1 MPSPLHGANASTSH
15 HHVNNGHTN
24 SHASR
29 LPSSSPAK
37 PIMTSNGAG
46 NGNGAHYHAA
56 SPSGALS
63 HAAHAAL
70 DKSKQLATSP
80 HRLMMGIPPAATPS
94 LASAPNGTYSQQ
106 DQPSNDATHANGNA
120 NGSAVVAVVA
130 VDAKGKQ
137 KQVDPIDAI
146 PLAQLEQELP
156 LEEADLISLAALVER
171 LANYGYES
179 LQNLAETLP
188 SLPSS
193 SKRAKIFNTAL
204 DVRKQFIKLL
214 VLSRWSKD
222 VADLQKARN
231 IIALLSEQQW
241 QHEDVFAGLTDIR
254 KILPN
259 ARMRNADLPTAI
271 DVLQTGTYRRLPASI
286 KDMAVATKPFSDEQA
301 LAIVTRLEDA
311 LRTRMACRELI
322 PAPLSN
328 YSIRDG
334 KVHFSVPGLFDAQL
348 TASSGGQDPD
358 DETPS
363 FADDRWWLL
372 DLSFDVAATGSCADS
387 SSRSFPR
394 KPKKAYR
401 ERLRVWGDQELA
413 PRSQTA
419 QSEAADEDK
428 TDSLQAAAQP
438 ARDIADEKPIDAAE
452 SKETR
457 QPSENTEQDESA
469 SVKEPTERDA
479 PLSRLFAFLQERSLH
494 YQMDILQ
501 HQAYELCRLNWG
513 SNLRVETAER
523 PRRLTLHY
531 WTQAQGAAGAAQ
543 RAESPAAGG
552 SVQITIVDL
561 PDRAGATKTLA
572 MLLGDDSLRTAQT
585 ERRMSP
591 VAVKRRGLQVTWN
604 AHASIVTD
612 AETANLV
619 VSPHSLDVELLLSS
633 VIKRHT
639 LALLRNLQR
648 RILVSDHA
656 VSRLLRPEDCALC
669 VEHAQRQ
676 GDEFSTATEATS
688 FSFLRIELRRSG
700 RPRSATARQG
710 STSGVPPLRLSVD
723 PVSGRLLL
731 DAETTQSTATDLGSH
746 SVARHAANFTASILT
761 TRPTNA
767 RLTESSD
774 RINESM
780 EAIFD
785 ALYRLEVFARVEEW
799 ERMASYLGLRAVRK
813 LNLRAQDLVK
823 FGPST
828 SASPDAAPQLFI
840 PLRNNF
846 PGYFLA
852 LQPSDVADAS
862 IALIYVVQ
870 MMEATGAPTLTVQS
884 IEWLDRAKISA
895 ASKAESDRQTDAGV
909 LVAAEAGQ
917 KRKDAPG
924 GVQTQT
930 SEADANLSKNDLTM
944 EELGDVHSY
953 CIALVSYF
961 RVEQQLRMRGIPYL
975 HVGSNTSLSSPPAK
989 RQKRL
994 APARTGPQSADACDD
1009 GLFDDGEDNGDV
1021 PAAPQN
1027 STDDPADEAAQ
1038 AAAETGV
1045 AALVPSLCLRA
1056 TDLLGPARSHLTK
1069 PNVSL
1074 RIRNWDDSDKCCVQM
1089 RIKLRM
1095 KSRRFRAL
1103 HEVVSFAPTS
1113 DQHTTSPRT
1122 WIDFD
1127 NETSLLTLSTRD
1139 LDNCVLTFYT
1149 QWERVMR
1156 MVQLTREVLNV
1167 SRAWQQRALRSQ
1179 ISCKKPAGLVEL
1191 RRFDFDMVVFSYGSM
1206 AVDGSERKLLVR
1218 VRWQDAKVEMQP
1230 YSNMPLTQSG
1240 GYLLEFG
1247 SIPTEELERLD
1258 TDVAADGGATAETP
1272 LAARAAA
1279 ARKDEEAVSNWFNDV
1294 HASANPHNAM
1304 AFELRRT
1311 VNVAARAAAMHS
1323 TVQPHS
1329 ERMVWRGFFK
1339 LLQDTLALVREVAPL
1354 ADKCLSD
1361 PDVPEVEIKSAT
1373 WFRLRFQD
1381 RYALDLRLVARSR
1394 LVVSDA
1400 SRPLFRSEVQQG
1412 QEQQQ
1417 QQQEIVATSETTDPD
1432 SQGGLFGG
1440 SDLLNSLIA
1449 GKAPPAAA
1457 DSAAKP
1463 QNRIRTAATTTATTA
1478 AAASGQTGPTVGAA
1492 MQFQPIPNLDNVL
1505 RKVHAALQSSAASA
1519 PDETVAD
1526 TVQGDSTKSVMH
1538 THAGDAICNLR
1549 RALLIPLA
1557 PFSSSLLKPAEPRA
1571 PLLSALIPL
1580 LVDLVATEI
1589 SHA

>member
-1 MPSPLHGANASTSH
+1 
-15 HHVNNGHTN
+15 
-24 SHASR
+24 
-29 LPSSSPAK
+29 
-37 PIMTSNGAG
+37 MTS

-63 HAAHAAL
+63 PTHVAL
-70 DKSKQLATSP
+70 DKSKQMATSP
-80 HRLMMGIPPAATPS
+80 HKLMMGVPPAATPK
-94 LASAPNGTYSQQ
+94 LPSAPNGNSSRQGQTSHE
-106 DQPSNDATHANGNA
+106 AHHANGTA
-120 NGSAVVAVVA
+120 NGSALVV

-156 LEEADLISLAALVER
+156 LEEAGLVSLAALVER
-171 LANYGYES
+171 IANYGYES
-179 LQNLAETLP
+179 FQNLAETLP

-204 DVRKQFIKLL
+204 DVRKQPIKML

-222 VADLQKARN
+222 LADLQKARN

-286 KDMAVATKPFSDEQA
+286 KDMAVATKPFTDQQA

-311 LRTRMACRELI
+311 LRTRMACREPV

-334 KVHFSVPGLFDAQL
+334 KLHFSVPGLFEAQL
-348 TASSGGQDPD
+348 TASSGGQDSD
-358 DETPS
+358 DDAP
-363 FADDRWWLL
+363 FPADDRWWLL
-372 DLSFDVAATGSCADS
+372 DLSFDIAATGSCAES
-387 SSRSFPR
+387 STRSFPR

-413 PRSQTA
+413 PRSQSA
-419 QSEAADEDK
+419 QNEAADEDK
-428 TDSLQAAAQP
+428 SDPLQATGQTAQGTP
-438 ARDIADEKPIDAAE
+438 EEKPAVAGE
-452 SKETR
+452 SKETG
-457 QPSENTEQDESA
+457 QPEESA
-469 SVKEPTERDA
+469 EQNESATVKGPSKRDA

-531 WTQAQGAAGAAQ
+531 WTQAQGADGAAQ
-543 RAESPAAGG
+543 RADSPAAGG
-552 SVQITIVDL
+552 SIQITIVDL

-572 MLLGDDSLRTAQT
+572 MLLDDDSDPTEQT
-585 ERRMSP
+585 EGRTSP
-591 VAVKRRGLQVTWN
+591 VAVKRRGLQGTWD
-604 AHASIVTD
+604 AHASILAD
-612 AETANLV
+612 AETSNLV
-619 VSPHSLDVELLLSS
+619 VSSHSLDVESLLSS

-648 RILVSDHA
+648 SILVSDHA
-656 VSRLLRPEDCALC
+656 VSRLLRPEDCTLC
-669 VEHAQRQ
+669 VEHTQRQ

-688 FSFLRIELRRSG
+688 FSFLQIELRRSNRQRG
-700 RPRSATARQG
+700 TSIKQG
-710 STSGVPPLRLSVD
+710 SVSGVPPLRLSVD

-731 DAETTQSTATDLGSH
+731 DAETTQSTTDLGSH
-746 SVARHAANFTASILT
+746 SSAQQAATFTASILS

-767 RLTESSD
+767 RLTEASD

-785 ALYRLEVFARVEEW
+785 VLYRLEVFARVEEW
-799 ERMASYLGLRAVRK
+799 ERMASYLGLRAVRR
-813 LNLRAQDLVK
+813 LNLRPQDLVK

-828 SASPDAAPQLFI
+828 SASPEAAPQLFI
-840 PLRNNF
+840 PLRNSF

-852 LQPSDVADAS
+852 LQPSELAGAT
-862 IALIYVVQ
+862 IALVYVVQ
-870 MMEATGAPTLTVQS
+870 MMEATGAPTLAVQS
-884 IEWLDRAKISA
+884 IEWLDRAKIAA
-895 ASKAESDRQTDAGV
+895 ASKAGSDGQVDA
-909 LVAAEAGQ
+909 AAAGQ

-924 GVQTQT
+924 GVQVHG
-930 SEADANLSKNDLTM
+930 SEEDANLSKKDLTM

-961 RVEQQLRMRGIPYL
+961 RVEQQLRMQGIPYL
-975 HVGSNTSLSSPPAK
+975 HVGSNTSRSSPPVK

-994 APARTGPQSADACDD
+994 QTVHSGPRSTDARDD
-1009 GLFDDGEDNGDV
+1009 GLFDEEEKAGAAAVPGESTEELADDAQ
-1021 PAAPQN
+1021 PA
-1027 STDDPADEAAQ
+1027 T
-1038 AAAETGV
+1038 AETGV

-1056 TDLLGPARSHLTK
+1056 NDLFGPARSHLTK

-1103 HEVVSFAPTS
+1103 HEVVSFAPAS
-1113 DQHTTSPRT
+1113 DQHTTSPLT

-1139 LDNCVLTFYT
+1139 LDNCIPTFYT
-1149 QWERVMR
+1149 QWEHVMR
-1156 MVQLTREVLNV
+1156 VVQLTREVLNV
-1167 SRAWQQRALRSQ
+1167 SRAWQQRALRSR
-1179 ISCKKPAGLVEL
+1179 ISCKKPTGLVEL
-1191 RRFDFDMVVFSYGSM
+1191 RRFNFDMVIFSYGSI

-1218 VRWQDAKVEMQP
+1218 VRWQDPKMEMQP
-1230 YSNMPLTQSG
+1230 YTNMPLTQSG
-1240 GYLLEFG
+1240 GYILEFG
-1247 SIPTEELERLD
+1247 SIPIADVESLD
-1258 TDVAADGGATAETP
+1258 NQIFADADATAEAP
-1272 LAARAAA
+1272 QVGAGA
-1279 ARKDEEAVSNWFNDV
+1279 ARKEEDTVSKWFDDV
-1294 HASANPHNAM
+1294 HASANPHNVM

-1311 VNVAARAAAMHS
+1311 VNVAARTAAMHS

-1329 ERMVWRGFFK
+1329 ERTVWRGFFK
-1339 LLQDTLALVREVAPL
+1339 LLQDTLALVREMAPL
-1354 ADKCLSD
+1354 AEKCLTE

-1381 RYALDLRLVARSR
+1381 RYALDLRLVTRSR
-1394 LVVSDA
+1394 LIVSDA
-1400 SRPLFRSEVQQG
+1400 SRPLFRSEVQQE

-1417 QQQEIVATSETTDPD
+1417 QQQETISNLDNTYSD
-1432 SQGGLFGG
+1432 LFGG
-1440 SDLLNSLIA
+1440 SELLNSLIA
-1449 GKAPPAAA
+1449 GKAPSA
-1457 DSAAKP
+1457 DSAAKAK
-1463 QNRIRTAATTTATTA
+1463 NRIAATATAPSNHIGSPATA
-1478 AAASGQTGPTVGAA
+1478 AA
-1492 MQFQPIPNLDNVL
+1492 MEFQPIPNIDLVL
-1505 RKVHAALQSSAASA
+1505 RKVHAALQTSITSAA
-1519 PDETVAD
+1519 AD
-1526 TVQGDSTKSVMH
+1526 DAEPSKAH
-1538 THAGDAICNLR
+1538 TADRVSNLR
-1549 RALLIPLA
+1549 RALLISLSPPYSTSTSTSTSSKTSA
-1557 PFSSSLLKPAEPRA
+1557 SSLLNT
-1571 PLLSALIPL
+1571 LIPL
-1580 LVDLVATEI
+1580 IVDLVSKEV
-1589 SHA
+1589 